1 MEESAVSSSS
11 ARSFIIDVDRPS
23 MSGTTSDSVTAD
35 TLSTQVP
42 PAVAKRHTVETLAG
56 ISDGTSAR
64 ETSSDKKFQGNV
76 DTISVPPSRHDGL
89 PNPTPEEQ
97 LTLRKIP
104 GSIPMVCWLL
114 CIVEFA
120 ERASFYG
127 AKTVFSN
134 FLEYPLPKGGNGAG
148 AIEKGSEQTAGALG
162 KGLQFAN
169 AFVLLFSFL
178 AYVIPIL
185 GAWLADVKHGRFKT
199 IVIGVVICFISHV
212 IMIFGALPSVL
223 RAYKGLAP
231 FIVSL
236 LVLALGAGIFK
247 PNVAPLILDQYTAQK
262 PYTRVLDSGEKV
274 IVDPE
279 ATVNQIMLIFYAL
292 INVGAFFALATTYAE
307 KNVGYWLAFLL
318 PTILFM
324 LLPVL
329 LAFMYKRLVKVP
341 PSGSEL
347 TKFIQVCSVAVKEN
361 GFKFWKKDYWA
372 AARPSKLAEKGITTF
387 GGKPIRWSDKFVKD
401 VSRMLDACKIFLYF
415 PIYNLNDNGIGSVAN
430 DQGSTMTSRGAPNDL
445 LSNFNPITIIVAVPI
460 LNGIVYPFLRRNK
473 IAFGP
478 IKRITLGFCIAC
490 ISSVIGAVVQYRVY
504 ETNPCGYNATSC
516 VSDGKVS
523 PVRIWWQVPIYS
535 LGALS
540 ECFCNVTAYEL
551 AYARSPKSMRAL
563 VVSLFLFTTA
573 LSSALG
579 EILSPVIKDPYLV
592 WIWAGPAIALFVQ
605 TGIFWF
611 RYKHLDGEAFMTTDD
626 DDDEDTLNDEE
637 ASQNLHVRHTA
648 GDEKGQ
654 GRGNEGGP
662 EKI

>member
-1 MEESAVSSSS
+1 
-11 ARSFIIDVDRPS
+11 

-134 FLEYPLPKGGNGAG
+134 FLEYPLPKGGQSGTTYYANSNSHVPGNGAG

>member
-1 MEESAVSSSS
+1 
-11 ARSFIIDVDRPS
+11 
-23 MSGTTSDSVTAD
+23 MSGATSDSVTAD
-35 TLSTQVP
+35 ILSTKVP
-42 PAVAKRHTVETLAG
+42 SAVAKGYTAETLAG
-56 ISDGTSAR
+56 IHDDSSENDNLSDR
-64 ETSSDKKFQGNV
+64 KFNGNV
-76 DTISVPPSRHDGL
+76 DTVSVPPSSHDEFQ
-89 PNPTPEEQ
+89 PPTAEESVS
-97 LTLRKIP
+97 LRKIP

-148 AIEKGSEQTAGALG
+148 AIKKGSEQTAGALD

-178 AYVIPIL
+178 AYVVPIL
-185 GAWLADVKHGRFKT
+185 GAWMADVKYGRFKT
-199 IVIGVVICFISHV
+199 IVIGVVICFVAHI
-212 IMIFGALPSVL
+212 IMVFGALPSVL
-223 RAYKGLAP
+223 QAYKGLAP

-236 LVLALGAGIFK
+236 IVLALGAGIFK
-247 PNVAPLILDQYTAQK
+247 PNVAPLILDQYTASK
-262 PYTRVLDSGEKV
+262 PYTKVLGSGEKV

-307 KNVGYWLAFLL
+307 KDVGYWLAYLL

-347 TKFIQVCSVAVKEN
+347 AKFVRVCSVAVKEN
-361 GFKFWKKDYWA
+361 GFKFWTQDYWA
-372 AARPSKLAEKGITTF
+372 AAKPSKLAEKGITTF
-387 GGKPIRWSDKFVKD
+387 GGKPLGFSDKFVDD

-430 DQGSTMTSRGAPNDL
+430 NQGSTMTSKGAPNDL

-460 LNGIVYPFLRRNK
+460 LNTLVYPLLRRYK
-473 IAFGP
+473 INFGP
-478 IKRITLGFCIAC
+478 VKRITFGFTLAC
-490 ISSVIGAVVQYRVY
+490 LSSVIGAVVQYRVY
-504 ETNPCGYNATSC
+504 ETNPCGWHATSC
-516 VSDGKVS
+516 VSEGRVS
-523 PVRIWWQVPIYS
+523 PIRIWWQVPMYS

-551 AYARSPKSMRAL
+551 AYARSPPSMRGL
-563 VVSLFLFTTA
+563 VMSMFLFTTA

-592 WIWAGPAIALFVQ
+592 WIWTGPAVALFLQ
-605 TGIFWF
+605 TWIFWF
-611 RYKHLDGEAFMTTDD
+611 RYKHLDSQAFMTTGEE
-626 DDDEDTLNDEE
+626 EDE
-637 ASQNLHVRHTA
+637 ASESYDAAAVGGDGEKKAVKAENDRSGSETPVEGA
-648 GDEKGQ
+648 GSKV
-654 GRGNEGGP
+654 
-662 EKI
+662 

>member
-1 MEESAVSSSS
+1 
-11 ARSFIIDVDRPS
+11 
-23 MSGTTSDSVTAD
+23 MSGATSDSVTAD
-35 TLSTQVP
+35 ILSTQVP
-42 PAVAKRHTVETLAG
+42 AAVAQGHTAETLAG
-56 ISDGTSAR
+56 ISDGSSDRATSL
-64 ETSSDKKFQGNV
+64 DKKFRGTV
-76 DTISVPPSRHDGL
+76 DAVSVPPSSHDGL

-97 LTLRKIP
+97 LTLRKVP

-114 CIVEFA
+114 CLVEFA

-127 AKTVFSN
+127 AKTVFTN

-148 AIEKGSEQTAGALG
+148 AIKKGSEQTAGALG

-178 AYVIPIL
+178 AYVVPIG
-185 GAWLADVKHGRFKT
+185 GAWLADVKYGRFKT
-199 IVIGVVICFISHV
+199 IAIGVVICFVSHI

-223 RAYKGLAP
+223 QAYKGLAP

-279 ATVNQIMLIFYAL
+279 ATVNQIMLVFYAL

-307 KNVGYWLAFLL
+307 KDVGYWLAFLL

-324 LLPVL
+324 LLPLL

-347 TKFIQVCSVAVKEN
+347 TKFVQVCSVVVKEN

-372 AARPSKLAEKGITTF
+372 AAMPSKLAEKGITTF
-387 GGKPIRWSDKFVKD
+387 GGKPIRWSDKFVDD

-430 DQGSTMTSRGAPNDL
+430 NQGSTMLSKGAPNDL

-460 LNGIVYPFLRRNK
+460 LNMVVYPFLRRNK

-478 IKRITLGFCIAC
+478 IKRITFGFCIAC
-490 ISSVIGAVVQYRVY
+490 LSGVIGTIVQYRVY
-504 ETNPCGYNATSC
+504 ETNPCGYQATSC

-523 PVRIWWQVPIYS
+523 PIRIWWQVPVYS

-579 EILSPVIKDPYLV
+579 EILSPVIKDPYLIWV
-592 WIWAGPAIALFVQ
+592 WAGPAIALFVQ

-611 RYKHLDGEAFMTTDD
+611 RYKHLDGEAFMTTDE
-626 DDDEDTLNDEE
+626 DEDTLNDEE
-637 ASQNLHVRHTA
+637 ASQDIPARDTA
-648 GDEKGQ
+648 VEEKKAGAEDS
-654 GRGNEGGP
+654 GRNTSGTETPVP
-662 EKI
+662 ENI

>member
-1 MEESAVSSSS
+1 
-11 ARSFIIDVDRPS
+11 

-42 PAVAKRHTVETLAG
+42 AAVAKRHTVETLDG

-76 DTISVPPSRHDGL
+76 DTVSVPPSRHDGL
-89 PNPTPEEQ
+89 PNPNPEEQ

-185 GAWLADVKHGRFKT
+185 GAWLADVKRGRFNT

-262 PYTRVLDSGEKV
+262 PYTRILDSGEKV

-626 DDDEDTLNDEE
+626 DDEDTLNDEE
-637 ASQNLHVRHTA
+637 ASQNLHVRHAA

-662 EKI
+662 EKL